1 MFYEI
6 VIQSHIRVPPP
17 MFKEDPKEAVLK
29 AVNER
34 FENFISKELGV
45 VIGVAEI
52 VNVGEG
58 VIIPGDGAAYYDA
71 HFKLLIFK
79 PEIQEVLLGKIN
91 EISDFGAF
99 IDMGPLDGM
108 IHISQ
113 TMDDYV
119 SFSKSNSLTGK
130 ESKRSLKTGDLCRA
144 RIIAVSYKDVS
155 NPKIGLTMRQL
166 GLGKEEWI
174 KEKPSKEKETK
185 EKESKEKPSKEEK
198 KGKTKK

>member
-113 TMDDYV
+113 TMDDFV
-119 SFSKSNSLTGK
+119 SYNKAGTLTGK
-130 ESKRSLKTGDLCRA
+130 ETKRVLKVGDKCRA
-144 RIIAVSYKDVS
+144 RIIALSFKEIN
-155 NPKIGLTMRQL
+155 NPKIGLTMRQPWL
-166 GLGKEEWI
+166 GHLNWIDEEL
-174 KEKPSKEKETK
+174 KKQKTSA
-185 EKESKEKPSKEEK
+185 KEEK
-198 KGKTKK
+198 KK